1 MLIIFRGLL
10 DTFYYISQN
19 YLQALTFLQNTTS
32 PGSVNDEIQPSCQEN
47 DNDPDYVPE
56 CQENDKDPD
65 YVPEC
70 QEKDKDPDYVP
81 ENGYNHNMSNNDDDE
96 IAQDEVLADDEMVD
110 ESSCN
115 EQVSK
120 YILFVSCLW

>member
-1 MLIIFRGLL
+1 M
-10 DTFYYISQN
+10 
-19 YLQALTFLQNTTS
+19 QALTFLQNTTS

-47 DNDPDYVPE
+47 DN
-56 CQENDKDPD
+56 DPD